1 MVTDDDGSTAV
12 EKRITDFLASLT
24 ASGPYVSPRPSVP
37 SVKQH
42 LASADE
48 LDRRRDQMRRD
59 ERLRAR
65 ADLEVAADV
74 RRPLNTKRDRVTLY
88 PEM

>member
-1 MVTDDDGSTAV
+1 MVTDDDGTTAV

-37 SVKQH
+37 SFKQYLQH
-42 LASADE
+42 HDE
-48 LDRRRDQMRRD
+48 LDRRRDQVRRD

-65 ADLEVAADV
+65 AEAEVAADV
-74 RRPLNTKRDRVTLY
+74 RRRMNTTADKVTLY
-88 PEM
+88 PEV